1 MEIILIFNA
10 QISNPLELNYYYLK
24 NKNYSIFF
32 EHRKRKSTI
41 LLILN
46 FQPSRVDLI
55 SLYINIITFMIL
67 LKIQMEI
74 IRL

>member
-1 MEIILIFNA
+1 M
-10 QISNPLELNYYYLK
+10 
-24 NKNYSIFF
+24 
-32 EHRKRKSTI
+32 I

-46 FQPSRVDLI
+46 FQPPRVDLI

-74 IRL
+74 IRF

>member
-1 MEIILIFNA
+1 M
-10 QISNPLELNYYYLK
+10 
-24 NKNYSIFF
+24 
-32 EHRKRKSTI
+32 I

-74 IRL
+74 IRF